1 MSSDTV
7 RGMRPRRPS
16 IACIEAGPGGT
27 VLCRPAEADEFMTD
41 ENVFILESWRSPRD
55 PALSIAR
62 ARLVPGAT
70 SVPHRLRATDE
81 RYLIVAGHGRV
92 EVPGLGPRDVG
103 PGDVVFFPAGQPQ
116 TITNVGT
123 VDLVLY
129 AICTPPFEA
138 ENYVELSEPGP

>member
-1 MSSDTV
+1 
-7 RGMRPRRPS
+7 
-16 IACIEAGPGGT
+16 
-27 VLCRPAEADEFMTD
+27 
-41 ENVFILESWRSPRD
+41 
-55 PALSIAR
+55 
-62 ARLVPGAT
+62 
-70 SVPHRLRATDE
+70 
-81 RYLIVAGHGRV
+81 V

-138 ENYVELSEPGP
+138 ENYVELSEPGS